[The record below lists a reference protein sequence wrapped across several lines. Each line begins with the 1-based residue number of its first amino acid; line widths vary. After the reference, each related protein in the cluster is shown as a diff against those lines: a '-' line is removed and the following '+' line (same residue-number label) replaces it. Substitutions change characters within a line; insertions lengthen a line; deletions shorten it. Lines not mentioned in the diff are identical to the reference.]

1 MLIKKLI
8 ITILNINGKI
18 IGHPIVSKNRYSA
31 WFNYLILYIK
41 AKILGLRSIYCW
53 INKLKI
59 IIDIEDWYFARNVY
73 LKINEFNESCF
84 TVHFLKEKDIFV
96 DIGANVGHYTLLAS
110 GISGCRTIAIEPIPL
125 TFKKLKQNISL
136 NNLNSKT
143 TLYNIGL
150 GSTEGKLF
158 FNVVENNAL
167 SHVSSENYSDGIEI
181 PSTTLSSLLVKIKPK
196 MLKIDVE
203 GYEYEVLKGAN
214 NLLREPSLEVLI
226 IEINEHGTRYG
237 VSEEVT
243 MRYIESFGFKPFAY
257 LPFKRTLKA
266 ITIPNRKSENIIY
279 LKNENAV
286 RMQLLKGQ
294 KIIINSRLWI

>member
-8 ITILNINGKI
+8 ITIVNING
-18 IGHPIVSKNRYSA
+18 
-31 WFNYLILYIK
+31 
-41 AKILGLRSIYCW
+41 
-53 INKLKI
+53 
-59 IIDIEDWYFARNVY
+59 
-73 LKINEFNESCF
+73 
-84 TVHFLKEKDIFV
+84 
-96 DIGANVGHYTLLAS
+96 
-110 GISGCRTIAIEPIPL
+110 
-125 TFKKLKQNISL
+125 L